1 MLNITLG
8 LLEQIGD
15 VAKRAGQEIMKIYE
29 TDFAVEE
36 KADSS
41 PVTEADKAAEALI
54 LRSIREGITDMFPI
68 VGEESFAAGKAPVV
82 GDAPFWLVD
91 PLDGTKEFVNR
102 NGEFTVNIAMIDGGR
117 PTLGVIHAPATKRT
131 YWGAKIGVF
140 TQVGD
145 EEERLIQC
153 HEAPADGLVAMVS
166 RSHRTPEV
174 DTFLADY
181 TIASE
186 TSAGSSLKFCLIAE
200 GSADIYPRLGR
211 TMEWDTAAG
220 HAILQF
226 AGGTVQDLDGND
238 LHYGKPGFENPH
250 FVAKGP
256 GVAGAEKS
264 G

>member
-1 MLNITLG
+1 M
-8 LLEQIGD
+8 
-15 VAKRAGQEIMKIYE
+15 
-29 TDFAVEE
+29 
-36 KADSS
+36 
-41 PVTEADKAAEALI
+41 AALA
-54 LRSIREGITDMFPI
+54 F
-68 VGEESFAAGKAPVV
+68 F
-82 GDAPFWLVD
+82 FFCLV
-91 PLDGTKEFVNR
+91 LAQ
-102 NGEFTVNIAMIDGGR
+102 FTVNIAMIDGGR
-117 PTLGVIHAPATKRT
+117 PALGVIHVPVTKRT

-140 TQVGD
+140 AQVGD

-153 HEAPADGLVAMVS
+153 REAPVDGLVAMVS
-166 RSHRTPEV
+166 RSHRTTEV
-174 DTFLADY
+174 DIFLADY

-238 LHYGKPGFENPH
+238 LHYGKPGFENSH

-256 GVAGAEKS
+256 GVLGAGNS